1 MPCPRCSANCPKML
15 RSIFAPVLD
24 ASIDNSTFWAASFGA
39 VMHITASV
47 KPTRSER
54 ISERIRS
61 DVLLAEVTKFN
72 GTRSW
77 LRLPCLL
84 APCTVR
90 ASDKDTAVGCA
101 QERPFQSPPLML
113 AFCHFLPSSPLRPTN
128 QTDPAPDLLHSG
140 SSQERDRTDSTSTRR
155 RGFRLQPPYSC
166 SIRTCREART
176 TGRYRRGRRLISLR
190 GRRRLSNSWTSNPR
204 AVGWPTELPYQCRL
218 SCPSS
223 QAQKCRVRVKA
234 IRGTADRS

>member
-24 ASIDNSTFWAASFGA
+24 ASIDNSTFWAASLGA

-54 ISERIRS
+54 ITS

-72 GTRSW
+72 GIRSW
-77 LRLPCLL
+77 LRLPCFL
-84 APCTVR
+84 APCSEH
-90 ASDKDTAVGCA
+90 ASDKHTAAGCA
-101 QERPFQSPPLML
+101 PEGPCQSPPLML
-113 AFCHFLPSSPLRPTN
+113 ALCPFLPSSPLRPGD
-128 QTDPAPDLLHSG
+128 QTDPTPDLPHNG
-140 SSQERDRTDSTSTRR
+140 SSPERNRTDSTSTRR
-155 RGFRLQPPYSC
+155 RGSRLQPPYSC

-176 TGRYRRGRRLISLR
+176 MDRYRRGRRSIFLR
-190 GRRRLSNSWTSNPR
+190 ARRRLSNSWTSNPR
-204 AVGWPTELPYQCRL
+204 AVGWQTELPYQRPL

-223 QAQKCRVRVKA
+223 RGRKCRVRVKA
-234 IRGTADRS
+234 ILGTAARS